1 MALFNT
7 HSSLDRQMLSVLA
20 RGSSSHSVLLSIDEF
35 SECDCKSDTKISLLK
50 QSSFYK

>member
-7 HSSLDRQMLSVLA
+7 HSSMDRKMLSVLA
-20 RGSSSHSVLLSIDEF
+20 RGSSSHSVLLSIDKF
-35 SECDCKSDTKISLLK
+35 SECFDTKISLLK